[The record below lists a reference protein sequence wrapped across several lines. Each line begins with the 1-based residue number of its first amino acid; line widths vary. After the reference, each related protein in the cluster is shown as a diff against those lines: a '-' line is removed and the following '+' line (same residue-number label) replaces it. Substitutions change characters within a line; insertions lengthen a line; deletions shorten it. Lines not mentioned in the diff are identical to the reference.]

1 MSSSCSFVADLTGL
15 SLIRKCGVQIV
26 VVPRKLPESLFVAEE
41 TLASFG
47 PFEAHASV
55 PIARG
60 GGGVARSRIGDVRLL
75 FPELDGFPESDGSLF
90 VGALRRDVLELS
102 RRFADLGGLDS
113 VHVSLEILDHDAC
126 RKWHSDRVGMRLLVT
141 YAGPGTEWALAS
153 GVDRSWLGKT
163 ALDLEEA
170 NERIV
175 FDRESIRRAGVGDV
189 LLCKGD
195 LFEGEQGHG
204 LVHRSPPVRID
215 SRWRLLL
222 RIDER
227 GCGE

>member
-1 MSSSCSFVADLTGL
+1 MSSSCSFVADLSGL
-15 SLIRKCGVQIV
+15 SLIRKSGVQIV

-41 TLASFG
+41 TLASLG
-47 PFEAHASV
+47 PFEIHASV
-55 PIARG
+55 PIESGRG
-60 GGGVARSRIGDVRLL
+60 AAARSRTGDPRSL
-75 FPELDGFPESDGSLF
+75 FPELDGIAQLDGSPF
-90 VGALRRDVLELS
+90 VGALRRDVLELC
-102 RRFADLGGLDS
+102 RRFAHLAGLES
-113 VHVSLEILDHDAC
+113 VHVSLEVFDHDAC
-126 RKWHSDRVGMRLLVT
+126 RKWHADRVGMRLLVT

-163 ALDLEEA
+163 APDLEEA
-170 NERIV
+170 NDRIV
-175 FDRESIRRAGVGDV
+175 FDREAIRRAGVGDV

-195 LFEGEQGHG
+195 LFEGEQGRG
-204 LVHRSPPVRID
+204 LVHRSPPIRLD